1 MIPDEITKFWVVFRQ
16 PQVALHYKK
25 LASVTF
31 LRPGYVPRQIPL
43 VASTRK
49 EKMSA
54 RLKKSRGFECE
65 WSGWVWFQSRAVISL
80 IVPASFS
87 LFSCSHV

>member
-54 RLKKSRGFECE
+54 RLKKSRGFE
-65 WSGWVWFQSRAVISL
+65 WSGMVGFGFRVVL
-80 IVPASFS
+80 
-87 LFSCSHV
+87 